1 MRGLKVPAIGSV
13 LRAGVLLPAL
23 AAGSAGAV
31 TLAWDGSVGDWDT
44 DARWLPGGTE
54 PTLVDEVVINSGVA
68 IVSNAGEAAGP
79 ITIGAGGTLA
89 ISGGSLE
96 SDGGFDNSAGGTLI
110 HTGGTL
116 KVSTG
121 AFMPDTGG
129 SIIDYVIDGNN
140 NPTVIIST
148 GALGTLGG
156 DLVVGG
162 IAQGTLSVEAGGL
175 LITNNAVIAET
186 GASTGSVTVS
196 GSISFWSNN
205 GSLTIGTGGNGTLT
219 VQEGTASAAQGVTLG
234 SNGAFNLEGG
244 SCFAL
249 GGFSHNAGGTFNFT
263 GGVLGIDQF
272 NGTLDQAG
280 GTFTTPGGSTGLTS
294 VTGDYNQTGG
304 RLAVEIGGLTAGTE
318 YDRLEVAGFADLDG
332 GLDVTL
338 IDEFVPSA
346 GDSFAFLFA
355 GGGFDAD
362 FTDVNLPDLSEE
374 GLDWQINPGGST
386 LFLEVISDLD
396 PADLDGDGDVDDAD
410 YALFFAAFSGP
421 GVPTGNPNADLDN
434 DNDVDDADFGLAF
447 AAFTGPGG
455 AAAVPEP
462 GAAVLLVVGGV
473 VLVSR
478 RRRAGRRARP
488 RALS

>member
-1 MRGLKVPAIGSV
+1 MRRDQWSAIRPVLKAW
-13 LRAGVLLPAL
+13 VLLPVL
-23 AAGSAGAV
+23 AAGSAGAAA
-31 TLAWDGSVGDWDT
+31 LAWDGSVGNWDT
-44 DARWLPGGTE
+44 DASWLPGGTE
-54 PTLVDEVVINSGVA
+54 PTAADEVTINAGFA
-68 IVSNAGEAAGP
+68 IVSNAGESAGP
-79 ITIGAGGTLA
+79 VTIGAGGTLA

-162 IAQGTLSVEAGGL
+162 IAQGTLLVEAGGL
-175 LITNNAVIAET
+175 LITDNAVIAET
-186 GASTGSVTVS
+186 GASTGSVTVD
-196 GSISFWSNN
+196 GAISFWSNN
-205 GSLTIGTGGNGTLT
+205 GSLTIGAGGNGTLT

-234 SNGAFNLEGG
+234 SHGAFNLEGG
-244 SCFAL
+244 EFFAL
-249 GGFSHNAGGTFNFT
+249 GGFNHNAGGTFDFT

-294 VTGDYNQTGG
+294 VTGDYSQTGG

-318 YDRLEVAGFADLDG
+318 YDRFEVAGFADLDG
-332 GLDVTL
+332 WLDVTL

-362 FTDVNLPDLSEE
+362 FTDVNLPDLSAE

-386 LFLEVISDLD
+386 LFLEVISTAG

-410 YALFFAAFSGP
+410 FALFFAAFSGP
-421 GVPTGNPNADLDN
+421 SVPTGNPNADLD
-434 DNDVDDADFGLAF
+434 DDGDVDNADFGLAF

-455 AAAVPEP
+455 PANVPEP
-462 GAAVLLVVGGV
+462 ASAALLAIGAAGLM
-473 VLVSR
+473 R
-478 RRRAGRRARP
+478 PGRMH
-488 RALS
+488 